1 MAFVRRYKSYSCF
14 SVSTG
19 YIKNTGCPTNIGEH
33 CVSCKPGEYMDHAN
47 DEDKCKRCALCDS
60 ELGMFIEIAVSLT

>member
-1 MAFVRRYKSYSCF
+1 
-14 SVSTG
+14 
-19 YIKNTGCPTNIGEH
+19 
-33 CVSCKPGEYMDHAN
+33 MDHAN